1 MTRAGVLSFR
11 ATWSLARPGGIIP
24 GMIPTPT
31 FAMPSAAPAPSS
43 RAARRDADRQRK
55 RDERQALRDRG
66 APDPRQLDA
75 AIVDAL
81 RDAILAPSGEAR
93 AMLRYVEVKAVIK
106 GARERLRG
114 RANGGVALRQAAI
127 YEALGE
133 RLMGSR
139 PAPSQTTPHAPPS
152 RRPAPAQLR
161 TAPLFTGDPVASEEA

>member
-1 MTRAGVLSFR
+1 MV
-11 ATWSLARPGGIIP
+11 
-24 GMIPTPT
+24 PTPP
-31 FAMPSAAPAPSS
+31 FAMASATPAPSS
-43 RAARRDADRQRK
+43 RAARRDADRARK
-55 RDERQALRDRG
+55 RAARQALREAG

-81 RDAILAPSGEAR
+81 RDAILAPSGQGG

-139 PAPSQTTPHAPPS
+139 PAPPQ
-152 RRPAPAQLR
+152 
-161 TAPLFTGDPVASEEA
+161 D